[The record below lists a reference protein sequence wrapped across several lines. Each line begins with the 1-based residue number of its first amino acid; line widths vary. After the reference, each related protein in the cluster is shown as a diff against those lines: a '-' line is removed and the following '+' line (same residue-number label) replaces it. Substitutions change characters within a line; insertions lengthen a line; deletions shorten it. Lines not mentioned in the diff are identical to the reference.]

1 MQPRKGLTGRSGLF
15 GPFGAVIL
23 FRIRCRSSL
32 AAIHRIALRQGK
44 RIVANAVAIVGCGAL
59 GGVFAGLLAAAGLE
73 VVAVCRS
80 EEQRKIMAERGLC
93 LLEDGRETHVRLHA
107 CPALPAE
114 ETFAL
119 VLVLVKAFDTE
130 GAAASLA
137 GRVSPATPVLT
148 LQNGLGN
155 AEALAARLKPEQV
168 LAGVTTFG
176 AQREAP
182 DTVRLTGRGECIIG
196 AWHRTAERHTRP
208 VADLLNSAGV
218 PCTVTHNIV
227 PVLWKK
233 LAVNAVI
240 NPLTAIT
247 QAPNGELLERP
258 ELAPLFSVIVEEVWR
273 VAARHKIP
281 LPTPPELVEEVRRV
295 CRVTAANRSSMLRD
309 IEEGRRT
316 EIDSINGAVVRLGYE
331 RGVLTPANLVL
342 AALVQVLSSRK

>member
-1 MQPRKGLTGRSGLF
+1 M
-15 GPFGAVIL
+15 
-23 FRIRCRSSL
+23 
-32 AAIHRIALRQGK
+32 
-44 RIVANAVAIVGCGAL
+44 ANPVAIVGCGAL

-80 EEQRKIMAERGLC
+80 EEQRKIIAERGLR
-93 LLEDGRETHVRLHA
+93 LLEDGRETHVRLRA

-130 GAAASLA
+130 GAAASLV
-137 GRVSPATPVLT
+137 GRVSPQTPVLT

-176 AQREAP
+176 AKREAP

-196 AWHRTAERHTRP
+196 PWNRTAERHARP
-208 VADLLNSAGV
+208 VADLLGRAGV

-247 QAPNGELLERP
+247 RAPNGELLERP
-258 ELAPLFSVIVEEVWR
+258 ELEPLFSVIVEEVWR

-295 CRVTAANRSSMLRD
+295 CRITAANRSSMLRD

-316 EIDSINGAVVRLGYE
+316 EIDSINGAVVRLGRE
-331 RGVLTPANLVL
+331 RGVLTPANLAL
-342 AALVQVLSSRK
+342 AALVRTLSGKTNHEGTKA

>member
-1 MQPRKGLTGRSGLF
+1 
-15 GPFGAVIL
+15 
-23 FRIRCRSSL
+23 
-32 AAIHRIALRQGK
+32 
-44 RIVANAVAIVGCGAL
+44 VANAVAIIGCGAL
-59 GGVFAGLLAAAGLE
+59 GGVFAGLLADAGLD

-80 EEQRKIMAERGLC
+80 EEQRKMIAERGLL
-93 LLEDGRETHVRLHA
+93 LLEQERETTVRVRA
-107 CPALPAE
+107 CAELP
-114 ETFAL
+114 TDDNL

-130 GAAASLA
+130 GAAANLA
-137 GRVSPATPVLT
+137 GRVSSQTPVLT

-182 DTVRLTGRGECIIG
+182 GIVRLTGRGECIIG
-196 AWHRTAERHTRP
+196 SWGPWHRSAERHARP
-208 VADLLNSAGV
+208 VADLLARAGA
-218 PCTVTHNIV
+218 PCTVANNIV

-247 QAPNGELLERP
+247 RAPNGKLLEHP
-258 ELAPLFSVIVEEVWR
+258 ELEPLFSEIVEEVWR
-273 VAARHKIP
+273 VAARYKIP

-316 EIDSINGAVVRLGYE
+316 EIDSINAAVVRLGKE
-331 RGVLTPANLVL
+331 RGVLTPANLAL
-342 AALVQVLSSRK
+342 AALVQTLSGKT